1 MDSELTL
8 VAALLIGFVGST
20 HCLGMCG
27 GIAGALGSS
36 APKGSALT
44 AASYAMAYNT
54 GRITSYALFGAV
66 VGFLG
71 AVAGSGLDSQVWLG
85 LLRVVTGLVMVGIGL
100 YLLVNW
106 SGLRRIEALGA
117 GLWRHISPLA
127 RRLLPP
133 RNQLQAF
140 AVGGLW
146 GWLPCGLVYTMLL
159 TAAVSGS
166 TLSGASVMIAFGL
179 GTLPAMAGVT
189 VAGNLLRKHMFKLRR
204 AGGSLI
210 LAFGIWTLATP
221 LWHALHTSH
230 GMH

>member
-1 MDSELTL
+1 MDSGLS
-8 VAALLIGFVGST
+8 VIAALLVGFVGST

-27 GIAGALGSS
+27 GIAGALGSA
-36 APKGSALT
+36 APNGSALT
-44 AASYAMAYNT
+44 TASYAMAYNT
-54 GRITSYALFGAV
+54 GRITSYAVFGAV

-71 AVAGSGLDSQVWLG
+71 ALAGSGLDTHTWLIV
-85 LLRVVTGLVMVGIGL
+85 LRGVTGLVMIAIGL

-117 GLWRHISPLA
+117 GLWAWISPIA

-133 RNQLQAF
+133 RSQFQAF
-140 AVGGLW
+140 AVGTLW

-166 TLSGASVMIAFGL
+166 AIGGASVMAAFGL

-189 VAGNLLRKHMFKLRR
+189 AAGNLLRRHLTRLRR
-204 AGGSLI
+204 VGGALI
-210 LAFGIWTLATP
+210 LAFGVWTLATP
-221 LWHALHTSH
+221 VWRILWV
-230 GMH
+230 

>member
-36 APKGSALT
+36 APKGSGLT

-71 AVAGSGLDSQVWLG
+71 AVAGSGLDTQIWLG
-85 LLRVVTGLVMVGIGL
+85 VLRGATGLVMIAIGL

-117 GLWRHISPLA
+117 GLWRRISPLA
-127 RRLLPP
+127 RRLMPP

-166 TLSGASVMIAFGL
+166 AINGASVMIAFGM

-189 VAGNLLRKHMFKLRR
+189 AVGNLLRRHLFKLRR
-204 AGGSLI
+204 AGGALI
-210 LAFGIWTLATP
+210 LAFGVWTLATP
-221 LWHALHTSH
+221 LWHAFHSPH
-230 GMH
+230 GM

>member
-1 MDSELTL
+1 MGSELTL

-27 GIAGALGSS
+27 GIAGALGGA
-36 APKGSALT
+36 APKGSGLT

-71 AVAGSGLDSQVWLG
+71 AVAGSGLDTQTWLG
-85 LLRVVTGLVMVGIGL
+85 VLRGATGLVMIAIGL

-117 GLWRHISPLA
+117 GLWRRISPLA
-127 RRLLPP
+127 RRLMPP

-166 TLSGASVMIAFGL
+166 AINGASVMIAFGM

-189 VAGNLLRKHMFKLRR
+189 AVGNLLRRHLFKLRR
-204 AGGSLI
+204 AGGALI
-210 LAFGIWTLATP
+210 LAFGVWTLATP
-221 LWHALHTSH
+221 LWHAFHSPH
-230 GMH
+230 GM